1 MMRLDELSST
11 DFVKVMKKKPIVFLP
26 IGGTEAH
33 SSHLPLCTDSIQPE
47 FIADAVA
54 KKVGGLVAPS
64 LRYAFH
70 SSTKNMPGTIGLEF
84 DTTIKVVRDIL
95 DSLVANGADKL
106 VVISGHAGSSHMNAL
121 RQACADVVETHGV
134 KLMLLSDYDLVKRFP
149 EDQTG
154 DGHGGKMET
163 ARVMAIAPQLVHKPK
178 KKGKYVSQG
187 YMIVADPERSMPD
200 GFVGDAP
207 AATAEL
213 GERLNSY
220 IIDQLTREVKASFG
234 VKK

>member
-1 MMRLDELSST
+1 MRLDELTST
-11 DFVKVMKKKPIVFLP
+11 EFVKVMKKKPIVFLP

-33 SSHLPLCTDSIQPE
+33 SSHLPLCTDSLQPE

-54 KKVGGLVAPS
+54 EKVEGLVAPP

-70 SSTKNMPGTIGLEF
+70 SSTKNMPGTIGLGF
-84 DTTIKVVRDIL
+84 DTTIRVVRDIL

-121 RQACADVVETHGV
+121 RQACVDVVDTHGV
-134 KLMLLSDYDLVKRFP
+134 KLMLLTDYDIAKRFP
-149 EDQTG
+149 EDQEG

-163 ARVMAIAPQLVHKPK
+163 SRVMDIAPHLVKKPRK
-178 KKGKYVSQG
+178 VGRYVSQG

-207 AATAEL
+207 GASAEL
-213 GERLNSY
+213 GRQLNSY
-220 IIDQLTREVKASFG
+220 IIDQLTREVRASFG
-234 VKK
+234 VKG